1 MSRTKTKKEE
11 KRRPRKREFK
21 RRTEEDGIGSGSGGR
36 KVEFKRRT
44 EEDGIGSSG
53 GRKTELEGLG
63 GINCVSHW
71 FENNSRIRHETCRPG
86 NERTWPWT
94 DSNCGIVRDFSD
106 ENSIV
111 ATEKR
116 REKRM
121 A

>member
-1 MSRTKTKKEE
+1 M
-11 KRRPRKREFK
+11 
-21 RRTEEDGIGSGSGGR
+21 
-36 KVEFKRRT
+36 
-44 EEDGIGSSG
+44 
-53 GRKTELEGLG
+53 ELEVG
-63 GINCVSHW
+63 GIDCVSHW

-86 NERTWPWT
+86 NERTWPWK

-121 A
+121 AYVVWATEHVGACVGVQIGARNSMDARCGDERTENVDLRGRIGVVCR